1 MHRGNN
7 EDMIGSPYDQNNVLK
22 VIDTDNG
29 RLIDF
34 FLIEEIETIE
44 HYIDFLRELN
54 SAKEIDTV
62 RIHINCYGGDV
73 NVALNIYDALKYTKA
88 QVEVWVEGMAASAAS
103 MIMLAAHSWQIFP
116 HSKVMIHAWTAFQ
129 YGKWNELQ
137 EQFKFDKEV
146 WESQFKE
153 I

>member
-1 MHRGNN
+1 MHRGNS

-44 HYIDFLRELN
+44 DYIDFLRELN

-103 MIMLAAHSWQIFP
+103 MIMLAAHSWQIRRDTGP
-116 HSKVMIHAWTAFQ
+116 SGIRCCR
-129 YGKWNELQ
+129 
-137 EQFKFDKEV
+137 
-146 WESQFKE
+146 
-153 I
+153 